1 MMFMGTK
8 DVRCLNIDD
17 VLARKPLSHIGNAI
31 VMFDQFNVHDLPIEP
46 HRCQCVLV
54 ALCLEGTIHYVADTV
69 EYEVPAGYA
78 MIVSE
83 GQVVNARPTDCY
95 GHGIAIMISYDFF
108 NEIVKEVHEMSALFL
123 FSRIHPVCRL
133 LPDEVKGVCRYF
145 SLIKEK
151 VDDAG
156 NFFHKDVVRMLLSAM
171 IYDLYNAIYRIQMS
185 SSQKQSSA
193 ETIFMKFVRL
203 VELHYRH
210 ERRVGWYARE
220 LCISAKYLSETV
232 KQVSHR
238 TPNEWIDNYVLK
250 ELRVQLRNT
259 SKSIKEIS
267 NELHFT
273 NQSFMG
279 KFFKEHVGVSPLTY
293 RKG

>member
-1 MMFMGTK
+1 
-8 DVRCLNIDD
+8 
-17 VLARKPLSHIGNAI
+17 
-31 VMFDQFNVHDLPIEP
+31 
-46 HRCQCVLV
+46 
-54 ALCLEGTIHYVADTV
+54 
-69 EYEVPAGYA
+69 
-78 MIVSE
+78 
-83 GQVVNARPTDCY
+83 
-95 GHGIAIMISYDFF
+95 
-108 NEIVKEVHEMSALFL
+108 
-123 FSRIHPVCRL
+123 
-133 LPDEVKGVCRYF
+133 
-145 SLIKEK
+145 
-151 VDDAG
+151 
-156 NFFHKDVVRMLLSAM
+156 MLLSAM

-193 ETIFMKFVRL
+193 EAIFMKFVRL